1 MMNGIDFFNLP
12 AEKYWEFPKS
22 YDQKK
27 KKIEMMNYINSGD
40 YIGAVKK
47 DGHYM
52 RFVKDENGEMSWQ
65 GRTESVNGGFI
76 NKIDK
81 VPQFSDFFNK
91 IPNGTVFLGE
101 AYFPDMSGSKNVT
114 TILGCGTP
122 KAIERQKDHPLHY
135 YIFDVWAY
143 NGESYLD
150 KTIEERIKIFNKVF
164 TIANISA
171 SAPYIEFA
179 KYERGAELKELLDWA
194 RENDE
199 EGIVITRADSIPEP
213 GKRTARKTLKI
224 KKELDTPIDAFLTGR
239 YKLPNRVYDGKN
251 IENWQYWEDNLTHK
265 KMEGEYYENYKKGAD
280 ISPVKSNYFKNW
292 AGSVEIGVYKES
304 EDRVVP
310 IGFISGISDEI
321 KEKITEPENEYIKK
335 PCLVSAMEL
344 DDESGSLRHGR
355 ILEFRDD
362 ISWKDCTWE
371 KIYGK

>member
-1 MMNGIDFFNLP
+1 MINNIDFFNLA
-12 AEKYWEFPKS
+12 AEKYWEFPKT

-27 KKIEMMNYINSGD
+27 KKIEIMNYINSGD

-52 RFVKDENGEMSWQ
+52 RFVKDIDSSMSWQ

-76 NKIDK
+76 NKIEK
-81 VPQFSDFFNK
+81 VPQFSDFFNNL
-91 IPNGTVFLGE
+91 PCGTVLLGE
-101 AYFPDMSGSKNVT
+101 AYFPDMAGSKNVT

-122 KAIERQKDHPLHY
+122 KAIERQKTHPLHY

-143 NGESYLD
+143 NGESYLN
-150 KTIEERIKIFNKVF
+150 KSIEDRIKIFN
-164 TIANISA
+164 TIFKIAAGCA
-171 SAPYIEFA
+171 SAPYIEIA

-194 RENDE
+194 RENNE
-199 EGIVITRADSIPEP
+199 EGIVITRADSMPEP

-224 KKELDTPIDAFLTGR
+224 KKELDIPIDAFLTGK
-239 YKLPNRVYDGKN
+239 YKLPNRIYDGKN
-251 IENWQYWEDNLTHK
+251 IENWQYWEENLTHK
-265 KMEGEYYENYKKGAD
+265 KLKGDYYKNYVNGAD
-280 ISPVKSNYFKNW
+280 IVPVKSNYFKNW
-292 AGSVEIGVYKES
+292 AGSVEIGVFKED
-304 EDRVVP
+304 ENKIVP

-321 KEKITEPENEYIKK
+321 KEKITQPDNEYIKK

-355 ILEFRDD
+355 ILEFRSD